1 MMLYENMVI
10 QNINDNL
17 KARIVLIDKN
27 IGRYYFVKLN
37 GDTAM
42 PQFMYINEIEDLIN
56 EGNII
61 VVPDPYSKV
70 VIEDKIP
77 DKEKNIR
84 DEKWK
89 IIEYIWYENR
99 TKFLNK
105 KIRNEIITDASIKFN
120 CNIQY
125 VKRTVTYFFQRGMTK
140 NALLLNY
147 DNSGGSGKLRK
158 SLNKKRGRTRSSE
171 KNGEIIE
178 GINIDEIS
186 LNVIKMSI
194 KLFYLKKEKKSL
206 AEAYRYML
214 RKFYSDKLI
223 LNGEERTLVW
233 DKSRIPSYRQFVY
246 WYHYFEGGKESII
259 KRESKKYYELH
270 NRELLSNS
278 TMGTFGPGS
287 RYQIDA
293 TVGDVYLLSSVDH
306 KKIIGR
312 PVIYSVIDVFSRLV
326 CGIYIGLEG
335 PSWLGAMMALDNVVE
350 EKGEFCSKY
359 GIMIGNENW
368 PNSFLPEKILADRGE
383 FEGYN
388 VENLIN
394 NLNIIIENT
403 PPYRGDLKAI
413 VERNFRTINEKIK
426 HMTPGAIYKQYRER
440 GDRHYALD
448 AKLDMYDFTAIII
461 HEILNHNNSIINN
474 YQTQI
479 EMIKDDIKPIPNLIW
494 NWGIQNRRCAFKH
507 VEKDIVRLNLMY
519 HKRVTITR
527 KGIQFN
533 TELYYSC
540 EEALKEEWYIKRINE
555 KMDIVYDP
563 RNMNYIYIPISK
575 GRGFIK
581 CNLLEKC
588 AKYKDLSFDEIRFLH
603 ELENEMINEYTDKQN
618 QVDIDNIDAI
628 EKIVKSAKERASL
641 IVYDTDNKRI
651 KGIRENRSEEKE
663 KIRSEE
669 AFVLD
674 DVSNEIKKE
683 KDINLD
689 KEDSGYTSKMN
700 LLKKVKGNKN
710 GK

>member
-1 MMLYENMVI
+1 MMLCENMVI
-10 QNINDNL
+10 KNINDNL
-17 KARIVLIDKN
+17 KARIVFIDKN
-27 IGRYYFVKLN
+27 IGRCYFVKLN

-61 VVPDPYSKV
+61 VVQDPYSKV

-140 NALLLNY
+140 NALLSNY
-147 DNSGGSGKLRK
+147 DNSGGAGKLRK

-287 RYQIDA
+287 RYEIDA

-335 PSWLGAMMALDNVVE
+335 PSWIGAMMALDNVVE
-350 EKGEFCSKY
+350 DKVEFCSKY
-359 GIMIGNENW
+359 GIMITNEEW
-368 PNSFLPEKILADRGE
+368 SNSFLPEKILADRGE

-394 NLNIIIENT
+394 NLNIKIENT
-403 PPYRGDLKAI
+403 PPYRGDLKGI

-448 AKLDMYDFTAIII
+448 AKLDTYDFTAIII

-474 YQTQI
+474 YSTQI

-494 NWGIQNRRCAFKH
+494 NWGIQNRRCAFKY

-533 TELYYSC
+533 TKLYYSC
-540 EEALKEEWYIKRINE
+540 EEALKEEWYVKRINE
-555 KMDIVYDP
+555 KINIVYDP

-575 GRGFIK
+575 GKSFIK

-603 ELENEMINEYTDKQN
+603 ELENEMIREYTNKQN
-618 QVDIDNIDAI
+618 QIDIDNIDAI
-628 EKIVKSAKERASL
+628 EKIIKNAKERASL
-641 IVYDTDNKRI
+641 VSYDSDNKRL
-651 KGIRENRSEEKE
+651 KGIRQNRAEEKK
-663 KIRSEE
+663 KIRSDEG
-669 AFVLD
+669 FILD
-674 DVSNEIKKE
+674 NVSNEINKE
-683 KDINLD
+683 KYPQLA
-689 KEDSGYTSKMN
+689 KEDNGYTSKMN

-710 GK
+710 GE

>member
-1 MMLYENMVI
+1 MLCENMVI
-10 QNINDNL
+10 KNINDNL
-17 KARIVLIDKN
+17 KARIVFIDKN
-27 IGRYYFVKLN
+27 IGRCYFVKLN

-61 VVPDPYSKV
+61 VVQDPYSKV

-140 NALLLNY
+140 NALLSNY
-147 DNSGGSGKLRK
+147 DNSGGAGKLRK

-287 RYQIDA
+287 RYEIDA

-335 PSWLGAMMALDNVVE
+335 PSWIGAMMALDNVVE
-350 EKGEFCSKY
+350 DKVEFCSKY
-359 GIMIGNENW
+359 GIMITNEEW
-368 PNSFLPEKILADRGE
+368 SNSFLPEKILADRGE

-394 NLNIIIENT
+394 NLNIKIENT
-403 PPYRGDLKAI
+403 PPYRGDLKGI

-448 AKLDMYDFTAIII
+448 AKLDTYDFTAIII

-474 YQTQI
+474 YSTQI

-494 NWGIQNRRCAFKH
+494 NWGIQNRRCAFKY

-533 TELYYSC
+533 TKLYYSC
-540 EEALKEEWYIKRINE
+540 EEALKEEWYVKRINE
-555 KMDIVYDP
+555 KINIVYDP

-575 GRGFIK
+575 GKSFIK

-603 ELENEMINEYTDKQN
+603 ELENEMIREYTNKQN
-618 QVDIDNIDAI
+618 QIDIDNIDAI
-628 EKIVKSAKERASL
+628 EKIIKNAKERASL
-641 IVYDTDNKRI
+641 VSYDSDNKRL
-651 KGIRENRSEEKE
+651 KGIRQNRAEEKK
-663 KIRSEE
+663 KIRSDEG
-669 AFVLD
+669 FILD
-674 DVSNEIKKE
+674 NVSNEINKE
-683 KDINLD
+683 KYPQLA
-689 KEDSGYTSKMN
+689 KEDNGYTSKMN

-710 GK
+710 GE

>member
-1 MMLYENMVI
+1 MMLCENMVI
-10 QNINDNL
+10 KNINDNL
-17 KARIVLIDKN
+17 KARIVFIDKN
-27 IGRYYFVKLN
+27 IGRCYFVKLN

-61 VVPDPYSKV
+61 VVQDPYSKV

-140 NALLLNY
+140 NALLSNY
-147 DNSGGSGKLRK
+147 DNSGGAGKLRK

-287 RYQIDA
+287 RYEIDA

-335 PSWLGAMMALDNVVE
+335 PSWIGAMMALDNVVE
-350 EKGEFCSKY
+350 DKVEFCSKY
-359 GIMIGNENW
+359 GIMITNEEW
-368 PNSFLPEKILADRGE
+368 SNSFLPEKILADRGE

-394 NLNIIIENT
+394 NLNIKIENT
-403 PPYRGDLKAI
+403 PPYRGDLKGI

-448 AKLDMYDFTAIII
+448 AKLDTYDFTAIII

-474 YQTQI
+474 YSTQI

-494 NWGIQNRRCAFKH
+494 NWGIQNRRCAFKY

-533 TELYYSC
+533 TKLYYSC
-540 EEALKEEWYIKRINE
+540 EEALKEEWYVKRINE
-555 KMDIVYDP
+555 KINIVYDP

-575 GRGFIK
+575 GKSFIK

-603 ELENEMINEYTDKQN
+603 ELENEMIREYTNKQN
-618 QVDIDNIDAI
+618 QIDIDNIDAI
-628 EKIVKSAKERASL
+628 EKIIKNAKERASL
-641 IVYDTDNKRI
+641 VSYDSDNKRL
-651 KGIRENRSEEKE
+651 KGIRQNRAEEKK
-663 KIRSEE
+663 KIRSDEG
-669 AFVLD
+669 FILD
-674 DVSNEIKKE
+674 NVSNEINKE
-683 KDINLD
+683 KYPKLA
-689 KEDSGYTSKMN
+689 KEDNGYTSKMN

-710 GK
+710 GE

>member
-27 IGRYYFVKLN
+27 IGRCYFVKLN

-61 VVPDPYSKV
+61 VVPDPYIKV
-70 VIEDKIP
+70 VIEDKIT

-140 NALLLNY
+140 NALLSNY

-246 WYHYFEGGKESII
+246 WYHYFEDGKESII

-293 TVGDVYLLSSVDH
+293 TVGDVYLLSSVDN

-350 EKGEFCSKY
+350 DKGEFCSKY
-359 GIMIGNENW
+359 GIRIGNENW

-413 VERNFRTINEKIK
+413 VERNFRTINERIK

-474 YQTQI
+474 YPTQI

-494 NWGIQNRRCAFKH
+494 NWGIQNRRCAFKY

-519 HKRVTITR
+519 HKSVTITR

-555 KMDIVYDP
+555 KKDVVYDP

-575 GRGFIK
+575 GKSFIK

-588 AKYKDLSFDEIRFLH
+588 AKYKDLSFEEIRFLH

-618 QVDIDNIDAI
+618 QVDIDNIDAV
-628 EKIVKSAKERASL
+628 EKIVKSAKERARL

-663 KIRSEE
+663 KIRSDE

-674 DVSNEIKKE
+674 NVSNEIKKE
-683 KDINLD
+683 KDTNLD

-700 LLKKVKGNKN
+700 LLKKVKGNNN
-710 GK
+710 GN